1 MNEAIYCK
9 NIFQNESGT
18 PDGAAYTR
26 IWLELVRRAAE
37 RDICLETQVPD
48 GDV

>member
-9 NIFQNESGT
+9 NVFQNESST

-26 IWLELVRRAAE
+26 IWLELVRRAVE
-37 RDICLETQVPD
+37 LDICLETQVPD
-48 GDV
+48 GDA